1 MKFNRGFNAEK
12 IMKLLNMRN
21 VVRTYN
27 VFADED
33 PNAGGDPKV
42 GTPTQPVPSQT
53 PVNFEQLIAKAR
65 EEEKNKLYP
74 TIEKLK
80 AENST
85 YMQSHNDDLI
95 AIATKDKEIERLN
108 SEIKTLQS
116 QIDGKESEA
125 LKSLKKELK
134 AAQDELQTLKD
145 SAPNIDE
152 LRENIRNEIKAE
164 YDLKFYREKKIQEAN
179 GKIIPE
185 LVSGNTEE
193 EINAS
198 VEKSMARYNEIV
210 GAVTPTPNVNPTLNP
225 ANPSGTPLKTTSDAM
240 KTLLELDPLSKEYA
254 EARKAL
260 GFR

>member
-1 MKFNRGFNAEK
+1 MKSNRGFNAENF
-12 IMKLLNMRN
+12 MKLFNMRN
-21 VVRTYN
+21 VMRTYN
-27 VFADED
+27 VFAEED
-33 PNAGGDPKV
+33 PNGGTNP
-42 GTPTQPVPSQT
+42 TPTPTTSQT
-53 PVNFEQLIAKAR
+53 NPVNFEQLIAKAR

-80 AENST
+80 NENAT
-85 YMQSHNDDLI
+85 YVQTHNDDLI
-95 AIATKDKEIERLN
+95 AIATKDKEIERLKN
-108 SEIKTLQS
+108 EIETLKS
-116 QIDGKESEA
+116 QVDGKESEA

-134 AAQDELQTLKD
+134 AAQDEVQSLKD
-145 SAPNIDE
+145 SAPNVDE

-210 GAVTPTPNVNPTLNP
+210 GAVTPPPAVNPKLNP
-225 ANPSGTPLKTTSDAM
+225 ANPSSAPLKTTADAM
-240 KTLLELDPLSKEYA
+240 KALLELDPLSKEYA

>member
-1 MKFNRGFNAEK
+1 MNVKV
-12 IMKLLNMRN
+12 MLLKHDKKG
-21 VVRTYN
+21 VT
-27 VFADED
+27 EL
-33 PNAGGDPKV
+33 
-42 GTPTQPVPSQT
+42 T
-53 PVNFEQLIAKAR
+53 R
-65 EEEKNKLYP
+65 EL
-74 TIEKLK
+74 
-80 AENST
+80 
-85 YMQSHNDDLI
+85 
-95 AIATKDKEIERLN
+95 TKDKEIERLN

-210 GAVTPTPNVNPTLNP
+210 GAVTPPPVVNPKLNP
-225 ANPSGTPLKTTSDAM
+225 ANPSSTPLKTSSDAM
-240 KTLLELDPLSKEYA
+240 KALLELDPLSKEYA

-260 GFR
+260 GFK

>member
-12 IMKLLNMRN
+12 FTKLFNMRN
-21 VVRTYN
+21 VMRTYN

-33 PNAGGDPKV
+33 PNGG
-42 GTPTQPVPSQT
+42 GTNPTPNPSQSQT
-53 PVNFEQLIAKAR
+53 APVNFEQLIAKAR

-80 AENST
+80 AENAT
-85 YMQSHNDDLI
+85 YIQTHNEDLI
-95 AIATKDKEIERLN
+95 AIGTKDKEIERLN

-210 GAVTPTPNVNPTLNP
+210 GAVTPPPVVNPKLNP
-225 ANPSGTPLKTTSDAM
+225 ANPSSTPLKTSSDAM
-240 KTLLELDPLSKEYA
+240 KALLELDPLSKEYA
-254 EARKAL
+254 EALKR
-260 GFR
+260 

>member
-12 IMKLLNMRN
+12 FTKLFNMRN
-21 VVRTYN
+21 VMRTYN

-33 PNAGGDPKV
+33 PNGG
-42 GTPTQPVPSQT
+42 GTNPTPNPSQSQT
-53 PVNFEQLIAKAR
+53 APVNFEQLIAKAR

-80 AENST
+80 AENAT
-85 YMQSHNDDLI
+85 YIQTHNEDLI
-95 AIATKDKEIERLN
+95 AIGTKDKEIERLN

-210 GAVTPTPNVNPTLNP
+210 GAVTPPPVVNPKLNP
-225 ANPSGTPLKTTSDAM
+225 ANPSSTPLKTSSDAM
-240 KTLLELDPLSKEYA
+240 KALLELDPLSKEYA

-260 GFR
+260 GFK

>member
-12 IMKLLNMRN
+12 FTKLFNMRN
-21 VVRTYN
+21 VMRTYN

-33 PNAGGDPKV
+33 PNGGGNNP
-42 GTPTQPVPSQT
+42 TPNPSQSQT
-53 PVNFEQLIAKAR
+53 APVNFEQLIAKAR

-74 TIEKLK
+74 TIEKLRI
-80 AENST
+80 ENST
-85 YMQSHNDDLI
+85 YIQTHNEDLI
-95 AIATKDKEIERLN
+95 AIGTKDKEIERLN

-210 GAVTPTPNVNPTLNP
+210 GAVTPPPVVNPKLNP
-225 ANPSGTPLKTTSDAM
+225 ANPSSTPLKTSSDAM
-240 KTLLELDPLSKEYA
+240 KALLELDPLSKEYA

-260 GFR
+260 GFK

>member
-12 IMKLLNMRN
+12 FTKLFNMRN
-21 VVRTYN
+21 VMRTYN
-27 VFADED
+27 VFAEED
-33 PNAGGDPKV
+33 PNGG
-42 GTPTQPVPSQT
+42 GTNPTPNPSQSQT
-53 PVNFEQLIAKAR
+53 APVNFEQLIAKAR

-80 AENST
+80 TENAT
-85 YMQSHNDDLI
+85 YIQTHNEDLI
-95 AIATKDKEIERLN
+95 AIGTKDKEIERLN

-134 AAQDELQTLKD
+134 AAQDELQTMKD

-210 GAVTPTPNVNPTLNP
+210 GAVTPPPVVNPKLNP
-225 ANPSGTPLKTTSDAM
+225 ANPSSTPLKTSSDAM
-240 KTLLELDPLSKEYA
+240 KALLELDPLSKEYA

-260 GFR
+260 GFK